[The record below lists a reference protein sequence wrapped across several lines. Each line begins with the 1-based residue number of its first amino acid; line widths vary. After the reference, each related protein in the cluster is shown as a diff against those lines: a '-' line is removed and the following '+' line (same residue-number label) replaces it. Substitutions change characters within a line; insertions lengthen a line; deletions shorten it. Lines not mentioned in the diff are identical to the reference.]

1 MSKTEHDYLDKT
13 WLQQFF
19 KNKKQKQNNHQK
31 KNNAYTYPKALHVNK
46 VKTDAA
52 YVFKLFIIVVHPITQ
67 AHG

>member
-1 MSKTEHDYLDKT
+1 MAIVVF
-13 WLQQFF
+13 Q
-19 KNKKQKQNNHQK
+19 KQKTKTKQPSK